1 MIYEEP
7 EQKQKKHN
15 KKTVHILVDY
25 IKGNDERVAKNL
37 INYSAGTSKERAA
50 ITEFIYANNII
61 HIPHEARTAP
71 GELLDLSE
79 AIAEMQQSIALNP
92 SVKQQFKHMI
102 VSLDTGENLSNSKW
116 QKTVKR
122 LMDKLG
128 YDNCR
133 YISFKHN
140 DTDEEHVHIVTSTI
154 DMITRK
160 KVSDSYSY
168 YRAQEVMRE
177 LEIEFGLRQ
186 LVSSKDIGY
195 DDSSSINDARVKT
208 KKAQVARLITKAI
221 DRLNHRSTLA
231 EFVFAVEKQHP
242 ELTVEVREKDGQ
254 VSGLV
259 FKLSDHRFSASQ
271 LGGNRKFT
279 LGKLITNGILST
291 DSLNFERFEEEI
303 NKSALLSQRQ
313 KRQAH
318 TSYVKRQSDDNS
330 WLLVL
335 FTANKIYFHKLQAIL
350 QNDRFHL
357 RSRRFIQSSNKMSC
371 AIAMQINLIELSDTF
386 SDVLRQ
392 LFIELFS
399 SIRENHNE
407 IQHKLAM
414 QTFINDFNI
423 KVISLKE
430 LKDLESQKN
439 AEIFSTEE
447 LFEYKVK
454 DKDNA
459 MDLIQ

>member
-7 EQKQKKHN
+7 GQKQKKHN
-15 KKTVHILVDY
+15 RKTVHILVNY

-37 INYSAGTSKERAA
+37 INYSSGASKERTA

-71 GELLDLSE
+71 GELLDLSV

-102 VSLDTGENLSNSKW
+102 VSLDTGENLSNSQW

-128 YDNCR
+128 YGNCR

-186 LVSSKDIGY
+186 LVSSKDIVY
-195 DDSSSINDARVKT
+195 DDRSTINDARVKT
-208 KKAQVARLITKAI
+208 KKAQVARLVTRAI
-221 DRLNHRSTLA
+221 NYLNQRSTLA
-231 EFVFAVEKQHP
+231 KFVLTVEKQHP
-242 ELTVEVREKDGQ
+242 ELTVEVREKGGQ

-279 LGKLITNGILST
+279 LGKLIKNGILST
-291 DSLNFERFEEEI
+291 DSLNFKRFQEEM

-313 KRQAH
+313 KREAH

-335 FTANKIYFHKLQAIL
+335 FTANKIYFNKLQAIL
-350 QNDRFHL
+350 QNDRFHF
-357 RSRRFIQSSNKMSC
+357 RSRRFIQSGNKMSC
-371 AIAMQINLIELSDTF
+371 AIAMQINLVELSDTF
-386 SDVLRQ
+386 SDALRQ

-399 SIRENHNE
+399 SIRESHNE

-414 QTFINDFNI
+414 QTFINDFNV

-430 LKDLESQKN
+430 LKYFELQK
-439 AEIFSTEE
+439 I
-447 LFEYKVK
+447 LKYLVVK
-454 DKDNA
+454 NCLNTMLKTK
-459 MDLIQ
+459 ITRRS

>member
-1 MIYEEP
+1 M
-7 EQKQKKHN
+7 
-15 KKTVHILVDY
+15 
-25 IKGNDERVAKNL
+25 
-37 INYSAGTSKERAA
+37 
-50 ITEFIYANNII
+50 
-61 HIPHEARTAP
+61 
-71 GELLDLSE
+71 SE
-79 AIAEMQQSIALNP
+79 AIADMQQSIALNP

-102 VSLDTGENLSNSKW
+102 VSLDTNEHLSNTQW
-116 QKTVKR
+116 QKTVRK
-122 LMDKLG
+122 LMDHLG

-133 YISFKHN
+133 YMSFKHN

-186 LVSSKDIGY
+186 LVSSKDICY
-195 DDSSSINDARVKT
+195 DDRSSINDARVKT
-208 KKAQVARLITKAI
+208 KKAQVARLVTRAI
-221 DRLNHRSTLA
+221 NRLNQRSTLA
-231 EFVFAVEKQHP
+231 KFVSAVEKQHP

-279 LGKLITNGILST
+279 LGKLIKNGILSA
-291 DSLNFERFEEEI
+291 DSLNFERFQEEM

-313 KRQAH
+313 KREAH
-318 TSYVKRQSDDNS
+318 TTYVKRQSDDNG

-335 FTANKIYFHKLQAIL
+335 FTSNKIYFNKLQAIL

-357 RSRRFIQSSNKMSC
+357 RSRRFIQSGNKMSC
-371 AIAMQINLIELSDTF
+371 AITMQINLVQLSDTF

-407 IQHKLAM
+407 IQHKLVM
-414 QTFINDFNI
+414 QTFINDFNV

-430 LKDLESQKN
+430 LRDFESQKD

-447 LFEYKVK
+447 LFEYNVK

-459 MDLIQ
+459 MNLIQ

>member
-79 AIAEMQQSIALNP
+79 AIADMQQSIALNP

-102 VSLDTGENLSNSKW
+102 VSLDTNEHLSNTQW
-116 QKTVKR
+116 QKTVSK
-122 LMDKLG
+122 LMDHLG

-133 YISFKHN
+133 YMSFKHN

-186 LVSSKDIGY
+186 LVSSKDICY
-195 DDSSSINDARVKT
+195 DDRSSINDARVKT
-208 KKAQVARLITKAI
+208 KKAQVARLVTRAI
-221 DRLNHRSTLA
+221 NRLNQPSTLA
-231 EFVFAVEKQHP
+231 QFVSAVEKQHP

-259 FKLSDHRFSASQ
+259 FKLGDHRFSASQ

-279 LGKLITNGILST
+279 LGKLIKNGMLST
-291 DSLNFERFEEEI
+291 NSLNFERFKEEI

-318 TSYVKRQSDDNS
+318 TSYVKRQSDDNG

-335 FTANKIYFHKLQAIL
+335 FTANKIYCNKLQAIL
-350 QNDRFHL
+350 HNDRFHL
-357 RSRRFIQSSNKMSC
+357 RSRRFIQSGNKMSC
-371 AIAMQINLIELSDTF
+371 AIAIQINLVQLSDTF

-399 SIRENHNE
+399 EPQRDSTQVNY
-407 IQHKLAM
+407 A
-414 QTFINDFNI
+414 NI
-423 KVISLKE
+423 HQRFQCKS
-430 LKDLESQKN
+430 DLFKG
-439 AEIFSTEE
+439 T
-447 LFEYKVK
+447 
-454 DKDNA
+454 
-459 MDLIQ
+459 

>member
-25 IKGNDERVAKNL
+25 IKGNDERLAKNL
-37 INYSAGTSKERAA
+37 INYSAGGGKERAA

-61 HIPHEARTAP
+61 HIPHDAITAP

-79 AIAEMQQSIALNP
+79 VIAEMQQSIALNP

-102 VSLDTGENLSNSKW
+102 VSLDTNEHLSKTQW
-116 QKTVKR
+116 QKTVSK
-122 LMDKLG
+122 LMEYLG
-128 YDNCR
+128 YGNCR

-186 LVSSKDIGY
+186 LVSSKDIVY
-195 DDSSSINDARVKT
+195 DDRSSINDARVKT
-208 KKAQVARLITKAI
+208 KKAQVARLVTRAI
-221 DRLNHRSTLA
+221 NHLNQRSTLA
-231 EFVFAVEKQHP
+231 QFVSAVEKQHP
-242 ELTVEVREKDGQ
+242 ELTVEAREKDGQ
-254 VSGLV
+254 VTGLV

-279 LGKLITNGILST
+279 LGKLIKNEILSA
-291 DSLNFERFEEEI
+291 DSLSFDRFQEEM
-303 NKSALLSQRQ
+303 SQSVLLSQSQ
-313 KRQAH
+313 KREAR
-318 TSYVKRQSDDNS
+318 TSYVKRQSDDNGL
-330 WLLVL
+330 LLVL
-335 FTANKIYFHKLQAIL
+335 FTANKIYFNKLQAIL

-357 RSRRFIQSSNKMSC
+357 RSRRFIQSGNKMSC
-371 AIAMQINLIELSDTF
+371 AITMQINLVQLSDTF

-399 SIRENHNE
+399 SIRENHNQ
-407 IQHKLAM
+407 IQHKLVV
-414 QTFINDFNI
+414 QTFINDFNVE
-423 KVISLKE
+423 VISLKE
-430 LKDLESQKN
+430 LRDFESQKD

-459 MDLIQ
+459 KDLIQ

>member
-79 AIAEMQQSIALNP
+79 AIADMQQSIALNP

-102 VSLDTGENLSNSKW
+102 VSLDTNEHLSNTQW
-116 QKTVKR
+116 QKTVSK
-122 LMDKLG
+122 LMDHLG

-133 YISFKHN
+133 YMSFKHN

-186 LVSSKDIGY
+186 LVSSKDICY
-195 DDSSSINDARVKT
+195 DDRSSINDARVKT
-208 KKAQVARLITKAI
+208 KKAQVARLVTRAI
-221 DRLNHRSTLA
+221 NRLNQPSTLA
-231 EFVFAVEKQHP
+231 QFVSAVEKQHP

-259 FKLSDHRFSASQ
+259 FKLGDHRFSASQ
-271 LGGNRKFT
+271 GGNRKFT
-279 LGKLITNGILST
+279 LGKLIKNGMLST
-291 DSLNFERFEEEI
+291 NSLNFERFKEEI

-318 TSYVKRQSDDNS
+318 TSYVKRQSDDNG

-335 FTANKIYFHKLQAIL
+335 FTANKIYCNKLQAIL
-350 QNDRFHL
+350 HNDRFHL
-357 RSRRFIQSSNKMSC
+357 RSRRFIQSGNKMSC
-371 AIAMQINLIELSDTF
+371 AIAIQINLGF
-386 SDVLRQ
+386 V
-392 LFIELFS
+392 
-399 SIRENHNE
+399 
-407 IQHKLAM
+407 A
-414 QTFINDFNI
+414 
-423 KVISLKE
+423 
-430 LKDLESQKN
+430 
-439 AEIFSTEE
+439 
-447 LFEYKVK
+447 
-454 DKDNA
+454 
-459 MDLIQ
+459 

>member
-7 EQKQKKHN
+7 EQKHKKHN

-25 IKGNDERVAKNL
+25 IKGNDERIAKNL
-37 INYSAGTSKERAA
+37 INYSAGGRKEFSK

-61 HIPHEARTAP
+61 HIPNEARIAS
-71 GELLDLSE
+71 GELLDLSA
-79 AIAEMQQSIALNP
+79 AIAEMQQSIALKP

-102 VSLDTGENLSNSKW
+102 VSLDTGENLSNPQW

-122 LMDKLG
+122 LMEHLG

-154 DMITRK
+154 DMVNRK

-186 LVSSKDIGY
+186 LVSSIDICY

-208 KKAQVARLITKAI
+208 KKAQVARLISRAI
-221 DRLNHRSTLA
+221 NRLNHCSTLA

-242 ELTVEVREKDGQ
+242 DLKVEVREKDGRA
-254 VSGLV
+254 SGLI
-259 FKLSDHRFSASQ
+259 FTFSDNSFSASQ

-279 LGKLITNGILST
+279 LGKLIKNGILSA
-291 DSLNFERFEEEI
+291 DSLNFERFKEEI
-303 NKSALLSQRQ
+303 NKSALLSHRQ
-313 KRQAH
+313 KREAR
-318 TSYVKRQSDDNS
+318 TSYVKRQSDDNGR
-330 WLLVL
+330 LLVL
-335 FTANKIYFHKLQAIL
+335 FTANKIYFNKLRAIL

-357 RSRRFIQSSNKMSC
+357 RSRIFIQSSNKMSC
-371 AIAMQINLIELSDTF
+371 AITMQINLVQLSDTF

-414 QTFINDFNI
+414 QTFINDFNV

-430 LKDLESQKN
+430 LKDFESQKD
-439 AEIFSTEE
+439 AEIFSNEE

>member
-37 INYSAGTSKERAA
+37 INYSAGTSKERSA

-61 HIPHEARTAP
+61 HIPHDARTAP

-79 AIAEMQQSIALNP
+79 VIAEMQQSIALNP

-102 VSLDTGENLSNSKW
+102 VSLDTNEHLSKTQW
-116 QKTVKR
+116 QKTVSK
-122 LMDKLG
+122 LMEYLG
-128 YDNCR
+128 YGNCR

-186 LVSSKDIGY
+186 LVSSKDIVY
-195 DDSSSINDARVKT
+195 DDRSSINDARVKT
-208 KKAQVARLITKAI
+208 KKAQVARLVTRAI
-221 DRLNHRSTLA
+221 NHLNQRSTLA
-231 EFVFAVEKQHP
+231 QFVSAVEKQHP
-242 ELTVEVREKDGQ
+242 ELTVEAREKDGQ
-254 VSGLV
+254 VTGLV

-279 LGKLITNGILST
+279 LGKLIKNEILSA
-291 DSLNFERFEEEI
+291 DSLSFERFQEEM
-303 NKSALLSQRQ
+303 SQSVLLSQSQ
-313 KRQAH
+313 KREAR
-318 TSYVKRQSDDNS
+318 TSYVKRQSDDNG

-335 FTANKIYFHKLQAIL
+335 FTANKIYFNKLQAIL

-357 RSRRFIQSSNKMSC
+357 RSRRFIQSGNKMSC
-371 AIAMQINLIELSDTF
+371 AITMQINLVQLSDTF

-399 SIRENHNE
+399 SIRENHNQ
-407 IQHKLAM
+407 IQHKLVV
-414 QTFINDFNI
+414 QTFINDFNVE
-423 KVISLKE
+423 VISLKE
-430 LKDLESQKN
+430 LRDFESQKD

-459 MDLIQ
+459 KDLIQ

>member
-25 IKGNDERVAKNL
+25 IKGNDERLAKNL
-37 INYSAGTSKERAA
+37 INYSAGGGKERAA

-61 HIPHEARTAP
+61 HIPHDARTAP
-71 GELLDLSE
+71 GERLDLSE
-79 AIAEMQQSIALNP
+79 VIAEMQQSIALNP

-102 VSLDTGENLSNSKW
+102 VSLDTNEHLSKTQW
-116 QKTVKR
+116 QKTVSK
-122 LMDKLG
+122 LMEYLG
-128 YDNCR
+128 YGNCR

-186 LVSSKDIGY
+186 LVSSKDIVY
-195 DDSSSINDARVKT
+195 DDRSSINDARVKT
-208 KKAQVARLITKAI
+208 KKAQVARLVTRAI
-221 DRLNHRSTLA
+221 NHLNQRSTLA
-231 EFVFAVEKQHP
+231 QFVSAVEKQHP
-242 ELTVEVREKDGQ
+242 ELTVEAREKDGQ
-254 VSGLV
+254 VTGLV

-279 LGKLITNGILST
+279 LGKLIKNEILSA
-291 DSLNFERFEEEI
+291 DSLSFDRFQEEM
-303 NKSALLSQRQ
+303 SQSVLLSQSQ
-313 KRQAH
+313 KREAR
-318 TSYVKRQSDDNS
+318 TSYVKRQSDDNGL
-330 WLLVL
+330 LLVL
-335 FTANKIYFHKLQAIL
+335 FTANKIYFNKLQAIL

-357 RSRRFIQSSNKMSC
+357 RSRRFIQSGNKMSC
-371 AIAMQINLIELSDTF
+371 AITMQINLVQLSDTF

-399 SIRENHNE
+399 SIRENHNQ
-407 IQHKLAM
+407 IQHKLVV
-414 QTFINDFNI
+414 QTFINDFNVE
-423 KVISLKE
+423 VISLKE
-430 LKDLESQKN
+430 LRDFESQKD

-459 MDLIQ
+459 KDLIQ

>member
-7 EQKQKKHN
+7 GQKQKKHN

-25 IKGNDERVAKNL
+25 IKGNDDRVSKNL
-37 INYSAGTSKERAA
+37 INYSADASKERAA

-61 HIPHEARTAP
+61 HIPHEARTAA
-71 GELLDLSE
+71 GELLDLSM
-79 AIAEMQQSIALNP
+79 AITEMQQSIALNP
-92 SVKQQFKHMI
+92 AVKQQFKHMI
-102 VSLDTGENLSNSKW
+102 VSLDTGENLSNPQW

-122 LMDKLG
+122 LMEHLG

-154 DMITRK
+154 DMVNRK

-186 LVSSKDIGY
+186 LVSSKDKGY
-195 DDSSSINDARVKT
+195 DDRATINDARVKT
-208 KKAQVARLITKAI
+208 KKAQVARLVTRAI
-221 DRLNHRSTLA
+221 NRLNQRSTLA
-231 EFVFAVEKQHP
+231 QFVSAVEKQHP
-242 ELTVEVREKDGQ
+242 ELTVEVREKDGL

-259 FKLSDHRFSASQ
+259 FTLSDNRFSASQ
-271 LGGNRKFT
+271 LGSNRKFT
-279 LGKLITNGILST
+279 LGKLIQNEILSA
-291 DSLNFERFEEEI
+291 DSLNFERFKEEI
-303 NKSALLSQRQ
+303 NKSALLSQTQ

-318 TSYVKRQSDDNS
+318 TCYVKRQSDDNG

-335 FTANKIYFHKLQAIL
+335 FTANKIYFNKLQAIL
-350 QNDRFHL
+350 HNDRFHL
-357 RSRRFIQSSNKMSC
+357 RSRRFIQSGNKMSC
-371 AIAMQINLIELSDTF
+371 AIAIQINLVQLSDTF
-386 SDVLRQ
+386 ADVLRQ

-399 SIRENHNE
+399 SIRESHNE
-407 IQHKLAM
+407 IQHKLTM
-414 QTFINDFNI
+414 QTFINDFNV

-430 LKDLESQKN
+430 LKDFELQKD
-439 AEIFSTEE
+439 AEILSTEE

-454 DKDNA
+454 YKDNA
-459 MDLIQ
+459 MNLIQ

>member
-7 EQKQKKHN
+7 EQKHQKHN

-61 HIPHEARTAP
+61 HIPREAMTAP

-79 AIAEMQQSIALNP
+79 AIADMQQSIALNP

-102 VSLDTGENLSNSKW
+102 VSLDTNEHLSNTQW

-186 LVSSKDIGY
+186 LVSSIDICY
-195 DDSSSINDARVKT
+195 DDSSSINNARVKT
-208 KKAQVARLITKAI
+208 KKSQVARLITKAI

-231 EFVFAVEKQHP
+231 KFVLAVEKQHP

-279 LGKLITNGILST
+279 LGKLIKNGILST
-291 DSLNFERFEEEI
+291 DSLNFKRFQEEM

-313 KRQAH
+313 KREAH
-318 TSYVKRQSDDNS
+318 TSYVKRQSDDNG

-335 FTANKIYFHKLQAIL
+335 FTANKIYFNKLQAIL
-350 QNDRFHL
+350 QNDRFHF
-357 RSRRFIQSSNKMSC
+357 RSRRFIQSGNKMSC
-371 AIAMQINLIELSDTF
+371 AIAMQINLVELSDTF

-399 SIRENHNE
+399 SIRDNNNE

-414 QTFINDFNI
+414 QTFINDFTLE
-423 KVISLKE
+423 VLSLKE
-430 LKDLESQKN
+430 LKKFESQKD
-439 AEIFSTEE
+439 AEIFCTEE
-447 LFEYKVK
+447 LIECKFESKGEAIDIV
-454 DKDNA
+454 
-459 MDLIQ
+459 

>member
-7 EQKQKKHN
+7 EQKHKKHN
-15 KKTVHILVDY
+15 NKTVHILVDY
-25 IKGNDERVAKNL
+25 IKGNDERIAKNL
-37 INYSAGTSKERAA
+37 INYSAGGSKERSK

-61 HIPHEARTAP
+61 HIPNEARIAS

-102 VSLDTGENLSNSKW
+102 VSLDTNEHLSNTQW
-116 QKTVKR
+116 QKTVSK
-122 LMDKLG
+122 LMGYLG
-128 YDNCR
+128 YGNCR

-177 LEIEFGLRQ
+177 LEIEFDLRQ

-195 DDSSSINDARVKT
+195 DDRSTINDARVKT
-208 KKAQVARLITKAI
+208 KKAQVARLVTKAI
-221 DRLNHRSTLA
+221 NGLNHCSTLA
-231 EFVFAVEKQHP
+231 EFVLAVEKQHP

-279 LGKLITNGILST
+279 VGKLIKNEILSA
-291 DSLNFERFEEEI
+291 DSLNFERFKEEI

-313 KRQAH
+313 KREAH
-318 TSYVKRQSDDNS
+318 TTYVKRQSDYNG

-335 FTANKIYFHKLQAIL
+335 FTANKIYFNKLQAIL

-357 RSRRFIQSSNKMSC
+357 RSRRFIQSGNKMSC
-371 AIAMQINLIELSDTF
+371 AITIQINLVELSDTF

-399 SIRENHNE
+399 SIRESHNE

-414 QTFINDFNI
+414 QTFINDFNV

-430 LKDLESQKN
+430 LKDFESQKD
-439 AEIFSTEE
+439 AEIFSNEE

-454 DKDNA
+454 EKDNVK
-459 MDLIQ
+459 DLIQ

>member
-7 EQKQKKHN
+7 EQKHKKHN

-25 IKGNDERVAKNL
+25 IKGNDERIAKNL
-37 INYSAGTSKERAA
+37 INYSAGGSKERSK

-79 AIAEMQQSIALNP
+79 AIADMQQSIALNP

-102 VSLDTGENLSNSKW
+102 VSLDTNEHLSNTQW
-116 QKTVKR
+116 QKTVRK
-122 LMDKLG
+122 LMDHLG

-133 YISFKHN
+133 YMSFKHN

-186 LVSSKDIGY
+186 LVSSKDICY
-195 DDSSSINDARVKT
+195 DDRSSINDARVKT
-208 KKAQVARLITKAI
+208 KKAQVARLVTRAI
-221 DRLNHRSTLA
+221 NRLNQPSTLA
-231 EFVFAVEKQHP
+231 QFVSTAEKQHP
-242 ELTVEVREKDGQ
+242 ELTVEVREKGGQ

-259 FKLSDHRFSASQ
+259 FKLGDHRFSASQ

-279 LGKLITNGILST
+279 LGKLIKNGMLST
-291 DSLNFERFEEEI
+291 DSLNFERFKEEI

-318 TSYVKRQSDDNS
+318 TSYVKRQSDDNG

-335 FTANKIYFHKLQAIL
+335 FTANKIYFNKLQAIL
-350 QNDRFHL
+350 HNDRFHL
-357 RSRRFIQSSNKMSC
+357 RSRRFIQSGNKMSC
-371 AIAMQINLIELSDTF
+371 VIAIQINLVQLSDTF

-399 SIRENHNE
+399 SIRESHNE
-407 IQHKLAM
+407 IQHKLTM
-414 QTFINDFNI
+414 QTFINDFNV

-430 LKDLESQKN
+430 LKDFELQKD
-439 AEIFSTEE
+439 AEIFSSEK

-459 MDLIQ
+459 KDLIQ

>member
-1 MIYEEP
+1 
-7 EQKQKKHN
+7 
-15 KKTVHILVDY
+15 
-25 IKGNDERVAKNL
+25 
-37 INYSAGTSKERAA
+37 
-50 ITEFIYANNII
+50 
-61 HIPHEARTAP
+61 ARTAP

-102 VSLDTGENLSNSKW
+102 VSLDTGENLSNSQW

-128 YDNCR
+128 YGNCR

-140 DTDEEHVHIVTSTI
+140 DTDVEHVHIVTSTI

-186 LVSSKDIGY
+186 LVSSKDIVY
-195 DDSSSINDARVKT
+195 DDRSTINDARVKT
-208 KKAQVARLITKAI
+208 KKAQVARLVTRAI
-221 DRLNHRSTLA
+221 NYLNQRSTLA
-231 EFVFAVEKQHP
+231 KFVLTVEKQHP

-279 LGKLITNGILST
+279 LGKLIKNGILSA
-291 DSLNFERFEEEI
+291 DSLNFDRFKEEI

-318 TSYVKRQSDDNS
+318 TSYVKRQSDDNG
-330 WLLVL
+330 
-335 FTANKIYFHKLQAIL
+335 
-350 QNDRFHL
+350 
-357 RSRRFIQSSNKMSC
+357 
-371 AIAMQINLIELSDTF
+371 
-386 SDVLRQ
+386 
-392 LFIELFS
+392 
-399 SIRENHNE
+399 
-407 IQHKLAM
+407 
-414 QTFINDFNI
+414 
-423 KVISLKE
+423 
-430 LKDLESQKN
+430 
-439 AEIFSTEE
+439 
-447 LFEYKVK
+447 
-454 DKDNA
+454 
-459 MDLIQ
+459 

>member
-37 INYSAGTSKERAA
+37 INYSAGASKECAA

-61 HIPHEARTAP
+61 HIPHEARSAP

-102 VSLDTGENLSNSKW
+102 VSLDTGENLSNPQW

-122 LMDKLG
+122 LMDHLG

-133 YISFKHN
+133 YMSFKHN

-208 KKAQVARLITKAI
+208 KKAQVARLITRAI
-221 DRLNHRSTLA
+221 NSLNHRSMLA
-231 EFVFAVEKQHP
+231 EFVLAVEKQHP

-279 LGKLITNGILST
+279 LGNLIKNEILST
-291 DSLNFERFEEEI
+291 DSLNFGRFKEEI
-303 NKSALLSQRQ
+303 NKSALLLQRQ

-318 TSYVKRQSDDNS
+318 TSYVKRQSDDNG

-335 FTANKIYFHKLQAIL
+335 FTANKIYFNKLQAIL

-371 AIAMQINLIELSDTF
+371 AITMQINLVQVSDTF
-386 SDVLRQ
+386 SDVLRH

-399 SIRENHNE
+399 SIRENSNE
-407 IQHKLAM
+407 IQHKLSM
-414 QTFINDFNI
+414 KTFINDFNV

-430 LKDLESQKN
+430 LRDFESQKD
-439 AEIFSTEE
+439 AEIFCTEE
-447 LFEYKVK
+447 LIECKVEGK
-454 DKDNA
+454 GDA
-459 MDLIQ
+459 IDLV

>member
-7 EQKQKKHN
+7 EQKHKKHN

-25 IKGNDERVAKNL
+25 IKGNDERIAKNL
-37 INYSAGTSKERAA
+37 INYSAGGSKERSK

-61 HIPHEARTAP
+61 HIPNEARIAS

-92 SVKQQFKHMI
+92 LVKQQFKHMI
-102 VSLDTGENLSNSKW
+102 VSLETSEHLSNSKW

-122 LMDKLG
+122 LMGKLG
-128 YDNCR
+128 YGNCR

-177 LEIEFGLRQ
+177 LEIEFDLRQ

-195 DDSSSINDARVKT
+195 DDRSTINDARVKT
-208 KKAQVARLITKAI
+208 KKAQVARLVTKAI
-221 DRLNHRSTLA
+221 NGLNHCSTLA

-242 ELTVEVREKDGQ
+242 DLKVEVREKDGRAL
-254 VSGLV
+254 GLI
-259 FKLSDHRFSASQ
+259 FTFSDNRFSASQ

-279 LGKLITNGILST
+279 LGKLIKNEILSA
-291 DSLNFERFEEEI
+291 DSLNFERFKEEI

-313 KRQAH
+313 KREAH
-318 TSYVKRQSDDNS
+318 TTYVKRQSDDNG

-335 FTANKIYFHKLQAIL
+335 FTANKIYFNKLQSIL

-357 RSRRFIQSSNKMSC
+357 RSRRFIQSGNKMSC
-371 AIAMQINLIELSDTF
+371 AITIQINLVVLSDTF

-399 SIRENHNE
+399 FIRESYNE

-414 QTFINDFNI
+414 QTFINDFNV

-430 LKDLESQKN
+430 LKDFESQKD
-439 AEIFSTEE
+439 AEIFSNEE